1 MDCCVYLDAWCDF
14 CLGLWGA
21 DYAGGLVP
29 LAVLGSEQMIKIS
42 RGLHYSLKQACRNG
56 FVKLNELRPNSRDIA
71 KRMLASGE
79 LYTDSNG
86 FLKVNET

>member
-29 LAVLGSEQMIKIS
+29 LAVLGSEQMIKPS
-42 RGLHYSLKQACRNG
+42 RGLHWNLKQACKNSL
-56 FVKLNELRPNSRDIA
+56 VKLNELRPNSKEIA

-79 LYTDSNG
+79 LYQDNNG
-86 FLKVNET
+86 FLKVNEI